1 MQDLLDDSIYSHTCH
16 LKNNMSALTDAF
28 LSAYTKGVPLGERA
42 AIFTGIF
49 NNMVYDDIVKDIG
62 YGSFQDGF
70 LVLFSDETER
80 YNECL
85 KLWSF
90 LLPADNVSRKV
101 IGRNAYG
108 ALLVIEEAEK
118 NGTAAVLGILDPVT
132 VSYWRNEHCLF
143 ANFLGHWLPM
153 KKVPGTFTDS
163 SVYESWKKG
172 SGKVPETGEIL
183 AIKVPLTLGGK
194 MEPGNFQIENFA
206 SYFASTAAIYRK
218 ATGRS

>member
-1 MQDLLDDSIYSHTCH
+1 MTPLAS
-16 LKNNMSALTDAF
+16 AF
-28 LSAYTKGVPLGERA
+28 LSAYSKGIPLGERS

-49 NNMVYDDIVKDIG
+49 NNMVYDDIVKYIG

-70 LVLFSDETER
+70 LILFSDEVAR

-90 LLPADNVSRKV
+90 LLPTDNVSRKV

-118 NGTAAVLGILDPVT
+118 NGTAAVVGILDPVT
-132 VSYWRNEHCLF
+132 VSYWKDEHCLF

-153 KKVPGTFTDS
+153 KKVLPAFTDN
-163 SVYESWKKG
+163 SVYKG
-172 SGKVPETGEIL
+172 WRKSSGTQLGSDEIL
-183 AIKVPLTLGGK
+183 APKIPLTLGGK
-194 MEPGNFQIENFA
+194 MESRNFQVENFV
-206 SYFASTAAIYRK
+206 SYFTTTAAIYRK
-218 ATGRS
+218 ATEKT